1 MKTAVIAIGGNA
13 ISRKDQRGT
22 VEEQVHNMKICCEMI
37 ADLVEDGYQLVL
49 THGNGPQVG
58 SIVIQNEAAGE
69 SVPENPLDVCG
80 AQTQGSLG
88 YLLSRTLINTL
99 EARHMQKKLAAVLMQ
114 VVVDREDAAFQ
125 NPSKYIGPFFSE
137 EEAERL
143 EEQKGYRMCRD
154 SDRGY
159 RRVVPSP
166 MQVEIVEEE
175 AILTLLKED
184 FLVITAGGGG
194 IPVIRER
201 NGLEGIEAVIDKDL
215 ASGLLAERIHADL
228 LVMLTGVPKVAVNYG
243 KEDMEELGCVSPGI
257 CRKYMKEGQFPPGS
271 MGPKVE
277 AACRFAEREG
287 KEAVITSMECMRDAL
302 GGRAGTHIRRKKPE
316 A

>member
-1 MKTAVIAIGGNA
+1 M
-13 ISRKDQRGT
+13 Q
-22 VEEQVHNMKICCEMI
+22 
-37 ADLVEDGYQLVL
+37 
-49 THGNGPQVG
+49 
-58 SIVIQNEAAGE
+58 GE
-69 SVPENPLDVCG
+69 
-80 AQTQGSLG
+80 
-88 YLLSRTLINTL
+88 TL
-99 EARHMQKKLAAVLMQ
+99 Q
-114 VVVDREDAAFQ
+114 
-125 NPSKYIGPFFSE
+125 
-137 EEAERL
+137 
-143 EEQKGYRMCRD
+143 
-154 SDRGY
+154 
-159 RRVVPSP
+159 
-166 MQVEIVEEE
+166 EEE

-228 LVMLTGVPKVAVNYG
+228 LVMLTGVSKVAVNYG
-243 KEDMEELGCVSPGI
+243 KEDMEELGYVSPGI

-302 GGRAGTHIRRKKPE
+302 RGRAGTHIRRKKPE

>member
-13 ISRKDQRGT
+13 ISRNDQKGT

-37 ADLVEDGYQLVL
+37 ADLVEDGYRLIL

-58 SIVIQNEAAGE
+58 SVVLQNEAAKE

-88 YLLSRTLINTL
+88 YLISRTLKNTL
-99 EARHMQKKLAAVLMQ
+99 EDRGIPKKIAVVLMQ
-114 VVVDREDAAFQ
+114 AVVDREDAAFQ
-125 NPSKYIGPFFSE
+125 NPAKYIGPFFSE
-137 EEAERL
+137 EEARQL
-143 EEQKGYRMCRD
+143 EEQKGYRMRRD

-166 MQVEIVEEE
+166 RPVEIVEEE

-184 FLVITAGGGG
+184 FLLITAGGGG
-194 IPVIRER
+194 IPVVRGGD
-201 NGLEGIEAVIDKDL
+201 GLEGVEAVIDKDF
-215 ASGLLAERIHADL
+215 ASGLLAERVHADL
-228 LVMLTGVPKVAVNYG
+228 LVMLTGVSRVAVNYG
-243 KEDMEELGCVSPGI
+243 KEDMRELGYVSSED
-257 CRKYMKEGQFPPGS
+257 CRRYIDEGQFPAGS

-287 KEAVITSMECMRDAL
+287 GEAVITSIECMRDAL
-302 GGRAGTHIRRKKPE
+302 NGREGTHIVNYMF
-316 A
+316 

>member
-137 EEAERL
+137 EEAGRL

-159 RRVVPSP
+159 RRVR
-166 MQVEIVEEE
+166 
-175 AILTLLKED
+175 
-184 FLVITAGGGG
+184 
-194 IPVIRER
+194 IR
-201 NGLEGIEAVIDKDL
+201 
-215 ASGLLAERIHADL
+215 S
-228 LVMLTGVPKVAVNYG
+228 
-243 KEDMEELGCVSPGI
+243 
-257 CRKYMKEGQFPPGS
+257 
-271 MGPKVE
+271 
-277 AACRFAEREG
+277 
-287 KEAVITSMECMRDAL
+287 
-302 GGRAGTHIRRKKPE
+302 
-316 A
+316 